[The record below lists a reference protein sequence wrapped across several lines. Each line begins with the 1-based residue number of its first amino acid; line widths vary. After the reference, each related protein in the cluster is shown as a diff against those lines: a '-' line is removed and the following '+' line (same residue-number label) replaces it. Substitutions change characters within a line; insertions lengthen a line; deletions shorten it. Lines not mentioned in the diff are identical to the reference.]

1 MFPVSIRPMAMAMAT
16 PRGDKALDVKLAGRQ
31 AGKAAGNV
39 VL

>member
-1 MFPVSIRPMAMAMAT
+1 MFPVSIRPMAMAT